1 MSTALWLLAVQGV
14 LGAFDTLY
22 YHEWKARLP
31 ARVPGTRP
39 ELLLHAA
46 RDFFYALL
54 FATLPWLAWR
64 GLWAAVLAL
73 VIAVE
78 IVITLA
84 DFVVED
90 RVRQPLGGVFP
101 GERCTHAVMGIL
113 YGAVLAHLVPELL
126 AAWHLPTHLAFA
138 PVPLP
143 EPLRALL
150 ALMAVGV
157 FGSGVRDLAA
167 ALGVPGSHWPWP
179 AHETIRAERPGTR
192 AGTPSP
198 GPR

>member
-31 ARVPGTRP
+31 AHVPGTRP

-54 FATLPWLAWR
+54 FGTLPWLAWR

-73 VIAVE
+73 IIAAE
-78 IVITLA
+78 ILITLA

-90 RVRQPLGGVFP
+90 RVRRPLGGILP

-113 YGAVLAHLVPELL
+113 YGAVLAHLLPALL
-126 AAWHLPTHLAFA
+126 DAWHLPTQLAFA
-138 PVPLP
+138 PLPLP

-150 ALMAVGV
+150 GLMAVGV

-179 AHETIRAERPGTR
+179 AQPEVRP
-192 AGTPSP
+192 
-198 GPR
+198 